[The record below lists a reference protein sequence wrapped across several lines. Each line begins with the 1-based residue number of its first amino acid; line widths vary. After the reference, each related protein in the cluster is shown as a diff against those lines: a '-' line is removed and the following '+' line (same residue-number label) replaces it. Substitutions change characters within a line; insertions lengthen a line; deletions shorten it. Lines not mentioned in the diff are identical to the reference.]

1 MAKSKRIRNFLFQG
15 HRYLGLVLGILIA
28 IASPTFPGLK
38 ITGEEIKN
46 QRWRFLVVRSPFL
59 DCH

>member
-28 IASPTFPGLK
+28 IAVSVDNKQDILDSLK
-38 ITGEEIKN
+38 
-46 QRWRFLVVRSPFL
+46 
-59 DCH
+59 

>member
-28 IASPTFPGLK
+28 IAHLTASMMMMMLDT
-38 ITGEEIKN
+38 EEFFISVSVCP
-46 QRWRFLVVRSPFL
+46 QQFS
-59 DCH
+59 